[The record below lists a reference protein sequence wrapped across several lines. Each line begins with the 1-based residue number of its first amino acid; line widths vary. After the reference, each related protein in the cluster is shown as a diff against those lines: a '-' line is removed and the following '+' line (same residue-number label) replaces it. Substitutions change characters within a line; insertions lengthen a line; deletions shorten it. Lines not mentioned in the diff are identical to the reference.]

1 MACIS
6 NPYYGGGTENDYTF
20 DITPYWDS
28 VTGRPCSPGVG
39 DNTRI
44 PQITAIPGGGI
55 ATNND
60 KLQIVL
66 SSFLSGLALIK
77 GARQVPTTVSGE
89 LPPTVIYPQG
99 VGGGIGAGSS
109 GGNIAGQL
117 QNLVQKN
124 PGAVLI
130 GTVVIVALFL
140 KPPTKK

>member
-28 VTGRPCSPGVG
+28 VTGRPCNPGAG

-44 PQITAIPGGGI
+44 PQIIATPGGI
-55 ATNND
+55 TSNNN
-60 KLQIVL
+60 KLDSVL
-66 SSFLSGLALIK
+66 SSILSGLALLK
-77 GARQVPTTVSGE
+77 GAKQVPTTVSGE
-89 LPPTVIYPQG
+89 LPPTVIYQG
-99 VGGGIGAGSS
+99 ASGGIGAGAGS
-109 GGNIAGQL
+109 GGNIAGQI